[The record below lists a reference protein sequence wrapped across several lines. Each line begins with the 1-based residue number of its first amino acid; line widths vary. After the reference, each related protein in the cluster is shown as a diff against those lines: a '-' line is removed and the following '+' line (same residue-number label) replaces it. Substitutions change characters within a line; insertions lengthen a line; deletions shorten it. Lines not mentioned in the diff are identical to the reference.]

1 MWAEEIEEE
10 IGEGGRGEEM
20 EGEVEGDLVLGEEEV
35 VLMAEGVLEVILG
48 VEEFAGLEILMVEA

>member
-35 VLMAEGVLEVILG
+35 VLMAEGVLGVILG
-48 VEEFAGLEILMVEA
+48 VEEFAGLEIWMV